1 MRISFTLTKEYEV
14 FIDKEEIDKEY
25 SGDVS
30 EAIKDR
36 IKEAVSIDEYLD
48 DIEVLDEEF
57 EYQDTLYDEAL
68 EEFYEEERRI
78 AMSMVYADLIQEF

>member
-36 IKEAVSIDEYLD
+36 GKEAVSIGEYLN
-48 DIEVLDEEF
+48 DIEIIDTDL
-57 EYQDTLYDEAL
+57 EYQDILYDKSLQSEYEAEKDL
-68 EEFYEEERRI
+68 HESQYYR
-78 AMSMVYADLIQEF
+78 DLI

>member
-1 MRISFTLTKEYEV
+1 MRINFALTKEYEV

-36 IKEAVSIDEYLD
+36 IKEAVSIGEYLN
-48 DIEVLDEEF
+48 DIEIIDTDLEHQDVLYEKSLQS
-57 EYQDTLYDEAL
+57 EYEAEKELQDSQY
-68 EEFYEEERRI
+68 YR
-78 AMSMVYADLIQEF
+78 DLI

>member
-48 DIEVLDEEF
+48 DIEIIDTDLEHQDVLYEKSLQS
-57 EYQDTLYDEAL
+57 EYEAEKEL
-68 EEFYEEERRI
+68 KDSQYYR
-78 AMSMVYADLIQEF
+78 DLI

>member
-57 EYQDTLYDEAL
+57 EYQDALYDEAL
-68 EEFYEEERRI
+68 QDEHEREKELQESQYYR
-78 AMSMVYADLIQEF
+78 DLI